1 MRTISSLSQP
11 ITAGLMGAITGFASS
26 FAIVL
31 AGLSAVGASASQL
44 SSALLMVCLANG
56 ALAILLSWRLRT
68 PMSFAWST
76 PGAALLVTAGGVTD
90 DFGAAVGAF
99 IVCAALIVVTGCWPP
114 LGNLVN
120 RIPPS
125 IAAAMLAGI
134 LFPICLAPVT
144 ASVELPA
151 YALPI
156 VVVWLVAQRFAPRAA
171 VPAAMVATAVAVAL
185 YARTTTASAPLAWPH
200 LELVVPQWDAAV
212 IVALGVP
219 LYIVTMAGQNIPGFA
234 VLTTFGYRK
243 PVAQP
248 VLLSTGIASGLGAL
262 AGAPTMN
269 LAALS
274 AAIMAGPEAGE
285 EREHRWIAAFTGG
298 ITYVLLGLAA
308 PLATLLV
315 ETAPEPLIQA
325 AAGLALMTAMINAV
339 GTAFE
344 RADHRLV
351 ALGTFL
357 VVASG
362 TTIGGIG
369 SAFWGLIAGGL
380 LMLTLSRPAQVG

>member
-1 MRTISSLSQP
+1 MRTLSDISQP
-11 ITAGLMGAITGFASS
+11 ITAGLMGAVTGFASS

-31 AGLSAVGASASQL
+31 AGLSAVGASAAQL
-44 SSALLMVCLANG
+44 SSALLMVCVAQG
-56 ALAILLSWRLRT
+56 VLAIVLSWRTRL
-68 PMSFAWST
+68 PLSFAWST

-90 DFGAAVGAF
+90 NYAAAVGAF
-99 IVCAALIVVTGCWPP
+99 IVCAALIVITGCWPA

-156 VVVWLVAQRFAPRAA
+156 VVVWLIAQRFAPRAA
-171 VPAAMVATAVAVAL
+171 VPAAMLATAVAVAL
-185 YARTTTASAPLAWPH
+185 YARTTPAGAPLTWPH
-200 LELVVPQWDAAV
+200 VELVVPEWDAAV

-234 VLTTFGYRK
+234 VLTTFGYRQ
-243 PVAQP
+243 PVARP
-248 VLLSTGIASGLGAL
+248 VLLSTGAASGLGAL

-274 AAIMAGPEAGE
+274 AAIMAGPEAGAN
-285 EREHRWIAAFTGG
+285 REDRWIAAFSGG

-315 ETAPEPLIQA
+315 ETAPESLIQA

-344 RADHRLV
+344 REDHRLV

-362 TTIGGIG
+362 VTIGGIG

-380 LMLTLSRPAQVG
+380 LMLTLRRRSPVG